1 MNDLRHR
8 AASLNSAA
16 LSDALGR
23 LFGHV
28 STISDLVSPTPGRVL
43 FGRAATVRFAA
54 MREDVFEPRAHSFA
68 RFFHEAVGQ
77 SPSDKV
83 LVLATGG
90 RSDISV
96 GGGVKLSRLENHGLA
111 GLLTDGRLRDFRE
124 LSAYAPAFYCR
135 GETQRAG
142 TGDIMPVE
150 AGALVTV
157 GDATI
162 VPGDYLFADSA
173 GAVVIPVV
181 AVEDAL
187 RLAVEIQADDAR
199 FLETIRLEDPRSP
212 GGVEP

>member
-1 MNDLRHR
+1 MSDLRPR
-8 AASLNSAA
+8 AAALNSAA
-16 LSDALGR
+16 LSDAVGR

-54 MREDVFEPRAHSFA
+54 LREDVFEPRAHSFA
-68 RFFHEAVGQ
+68 RFFHEAVGR

-83 LVLATGG
+83 LVLSTGG
-90 RSDISV
+90 RSDLSV
-96 GGGVKLSRLENHGLA
+96 GGGVKLSRLDNHSLA

-135 GETQRAG
+135 GETHRAG

-150 AGALVTV
+150 ANGLVTL

-162 VPGDYLFADSA
+162 IPGDYLFADAA
-173 GAVVIPVV
+173 GAVVVPVS
-181 AVEDAL
+181 AIEDAL
-187 RLAVEIQADDAR
+187 TLALEIQADDAR
-199 FLETIRLEDPRSP
+199 YLEAIRLEDPHAP
-212 GGVEP
+212 GGAEP